1 MGKESAVMMDEEC
14 IVPLEASAPE
24 WAERDESI
32 AEDDSCVS
40 WKQAVLD
47 DFRHWLD
54 ALPDEMPDAED
65 EDALPIEEGDLLSL
79 VGEMTALRQ
88 EVKLMSRGT
97 GKLSRTVEQVSQDV
111 ATNVVPLAEEIR
123 RLDREARVS
132 ETRVTL
138 GPLLLELGDLRECVR
153 EVAAQAARPVRPWHV
168 SRRLWETLGID
179 RQKAHLEVLAKRLDS
194 TLERHAVKPIA
205 AASMPFDAR
214 RMTADGVSRAG
225 QVRPGHVSQVV
236 KQGFAVAGGVLRP
249 AHVIVETEEKKDDYR
264 N

>member
-1 MGKESAVMMDEEC
+1 MMDEE
-14 IVPLEASAPE
+14 IEFGTEACPSRDALDALVGESSAAE
-24 WAERDESI
+24 WKE
-32 AEDDSCVS
+32 
-40 WKQAVLD
+40 AVLE

-54 ALPDEMPDAED
+54 ALPDVPPDAEN
-65 EDALPIEEGDLLSL
+65 EDAQPLEEGDLLSL

-132 ETRVTL
+132 ETRSTL

-153 EVAAQAARPVRPWHV
+153 EVAAQAAKPIRPWHV
-168 SRRLWETLGID
+168 SRQLWDTLGLD
-179 RQKAHLEVLAKRLDS
+179 RQKELLEVLARRLDS

-205 AASMPFDAR
+205 AEAMPFDAKS
-214 RMTADGVSRAG
+214 MTAEGVSRSG
-225 QVRPGHVSQVV
+225 QVQPGQVSKVV

-249 AHVIVETEEKKDDYR
+249 AHVIVETEE
-264 N
+264 